1 MTHSATGAGGV
12 SIWGGVFDDE
22 NFKIKHTGAGQ
33 LLMAHFGIANNNQS
47 QFAVRCSGAGLPLSS
62 AS

>member
-1 MTHSATGAGGV
+1 MTNSASGAGGV
-12 SIWGGVFDDE
+12 SIYGGAFDDE

-47 QFAVRCSGAGLPLSS
+47 QFAVS
-62 AS
+62 AA